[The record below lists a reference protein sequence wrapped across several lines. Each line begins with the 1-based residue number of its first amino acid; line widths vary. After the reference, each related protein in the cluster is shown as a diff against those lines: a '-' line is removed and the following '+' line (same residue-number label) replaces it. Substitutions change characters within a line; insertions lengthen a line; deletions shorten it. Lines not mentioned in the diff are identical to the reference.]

1 MTHQYVLV
9 TLRCNW
15 ADEFDVY
22 GFLVVST
29 DYFEDVK
36 RRFLALDDDA
46 YLELSFGT
54 NQELTWSNGQEWLDS
69 LNVTTL
75 SPVEAAVYAK
85 HFDIRA
91 QSYDF
96 HDDSEL
102 TPLQERAFAD
112 GHILAGHG
120 VCGFLDGLR
129 IR

>member
-1 MTHQYVLV
+1 MNHQYVLV

-36 RRFLALDDDA
+36 KRFLALDDDA

-54 NQELTWSNGQEWLDS
+54 NQELTWSNGQEWLNS
-69 LNVTTL
+69 LKVTTL

-91 QSYDF
+91 QSYYF
-96 HDDSEL
+96 SDDVEM
-102 TPLQERAFAD
+102 TALQERALSD
-112 GHILAGHG
+112 RHIVAGHG
-120 VCGFLDGLR
+120 VYGFLDGLR

>member
-1 MTHQYVLV
+1 MNHQYVLV

-36 RRFLALDDDA
+36 KRMLALDDDA
-46 YLELSFGT
+46 YIELSFGT
-54 NQELTWSNGQEWLDS
+54 NQELTWSSGQEWLNS
-69 LNVTTL
+69 LSVTTL
-75 SPVEAAVYAK
+75 SSVEAAVYAK
-85 HFDIRA
+85 HFGIRA
-91 QSYDF
+91 QSYYF
-96 HDDSEL
+96 DDDAEL
-102 TPLQERAFAD
+102 TPLQERALED

-120 VCGFLDGLR
+120 VQGFLDGLR